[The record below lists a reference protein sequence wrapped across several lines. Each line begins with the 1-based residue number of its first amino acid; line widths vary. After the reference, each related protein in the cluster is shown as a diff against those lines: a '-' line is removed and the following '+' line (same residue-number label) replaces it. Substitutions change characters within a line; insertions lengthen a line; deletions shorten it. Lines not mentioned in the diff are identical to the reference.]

1 MSLTALSGYISITQI
16 YLNKFQMYEDY
27 ARDQIKPDVE
37 IDEENVLDSN
47 NTQHHYMDIT
57 SLLFGIGIATSAACG
72 LLVGRVGVKS
82 LLLLSA
88 SVMAAS
94 MFFLSLLFHFSNGRI
109 IRHFIN

>member
-1 MSLTALSGYISITQI
+1 MSLSALSGYISITQI

-27 ARDQIKPDVE
+27 ARDQIKSDAK
-37 IDEENVLDSN
+37 IDEENVLDDN
-47 NTQHHYMDIT
+47 KTQHHYMDIT
-57 SLLFGIGIATSAACG
+57 SLLLGIGIATSAACG

-94 MFFLSLLFHFSNGRI
+94 MFFLSLLFHFSKGIR
-109 IRHFIN
+109 IRHLIN